1 MRVRI
6 TDVENNHYEFESD
19 QTDIVWVVD
28 SISNSREFFQF
39 DLITQN
45 GTQTMF
51 LATSKILKIREIGEE
66 ELERRGQKKNR
77 ANRQSAF

>member
-6 TDVENNHYEFESD
+6 TDVENNHYEFESE
-19 QTDIVWVVD
+19 QTNIVSVVD

-45 GTQTMF
+45 GTHTMF
-51 LATSKILKIREIGEE
+51 LATSKILKIREIGKE

>member
-6 TDVENNHYEFESD
+6 TDIENNHYEFESE
-19 QTDIVWVVD
+19 QTNIVSVVD

-39 DLITQN
+39 ELITRD

-51 LATSKILKIREIGEE
+51 LATSKILKIREVGEE